1 MPSSSDGRVTVVEL
15 WLRTDSAAEANSV
28 ESALKRLQL
37 RIYPDIIGLS
47 QAFMAYSRMY
57 EQCKADQIDACAQY
71 SKAYMAV
78 QVWLTQPLPMDGPV
92 TSCPLQTHSCCSKP
106 QAWFRWLSS
115 HTQQYAR

>member
-15 WLRTDSAAEANSV
+15 WLCTDSAAEANSV

-47 QAFMAYSRMY
+47 QAFMAYSRTY

-78 QVWLTQPLPMDGPV
+78 QVWLTQPLLMDSTV
-92 TSCPLQTHSCCSKP
+92 TSRLLQIHNLGSKP
-106 QAWFRWLSS
+106 KALVHWLSS